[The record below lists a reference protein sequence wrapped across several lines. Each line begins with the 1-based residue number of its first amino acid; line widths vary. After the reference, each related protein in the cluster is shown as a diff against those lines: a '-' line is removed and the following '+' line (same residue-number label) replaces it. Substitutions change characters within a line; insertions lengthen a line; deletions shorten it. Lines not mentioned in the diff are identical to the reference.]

1 MKMIIGDK
9 EFVRDGD
16 SFIEKEKLDAYNER
30 LKTVFKLGGKLD
42 GLKGPGGKK
51 AIEGQ
56 KD

>member
-9 EFVRDGD
+9 EFVKDGD

-30 LKTVFKLGGKLD
+30 LKTVFKVGGKLD
-42 GLKGPGGKK
+42 GLKGPESKR

>member
-16 SFIEKEKLDAYNER
+16 SFIEKEKLDVYSER
-30 LKTVFKLGGKLD
+30 LKTVFKLGGKLN
-42 GLKGPGGKK
+42 GLKGLESKK

>member
-1 MKMIIGDK
+1 MKIVIGDK

-30 LKTVFKLGGKLD
+30 LKTAFKLGGKLE
-42 GLKGPGGKK
+42 GLKGVESKN